1 MSKQRHSPEINPQGP
16 TPRTLVQNPAL
27 PTERAANG
35 KPEGIQPCASCIWA
49 VPTNELLRCH
59 FNPPQV
65 RMPYD
70 NMAAWPVVPSKGG
83 GCSQHKDK

>member
-1 MSKQRHSPEINPQGP
+1 MSKQRDFNPQGP
-16 TPRTLVQNPAL
+16 RPRTMVENAPVA
-27 PTERAANG
+27 TERAANDG
-35 KPEGIQPCASCIWA
+35 LQPCSTCQWA

-83 GCSQHKDK
+83 GCSKHS